1 MTNEHKDFILKLKYY
16 HIIIIAC
23 LLSPLL
29 IINSNYVNNKRATI
43 KLNKEKAR
51 LFDKILLKRKLQ
63 EEEKAGEE
71 EKVGGEETETETP
84 NLEGS
89 DKVCAKGSEEL
100 VEYYKTGDLEKIGL
114 TNDSIKCEVNDEDY
128 FKSLKKILKS
138 LLGEGDSS
146 ESTSNEDSQVDLRNL
161 QGDILEQQ
169 DDLIAY
175 GMHILPILIF
185 FVIGLLSLPA
195 WPICCFCCCCNCC
208 CCCCCKKPGC
218 KIPCFIFTYIFY
230 GLSVAIC
237 IYGLSQSN
245 HIFVGLADT
254 ECSLLKFFDQILDG
268 EMKKE
273 LPRWAGIE
281 TINGILD
288 DITTQ
293 IDDLKHGTMTDLE
306 NSISLIESNK
316 GTFLDAMDRSG
327 GLFFEDLANNKYISD
342 YVADYTG
349 TNTLTFDVDDDD
361 DVDRTINGR
370 YVLDLIKMF
379 GKKKSDG
386 GFEPENSILDIW
398 QKEYKLVSD
407 NADNYIDQAK
417 NSFKSMIDENSGD
430 ILGSLNEGKNTLN
443 EIKESFNDIKSE
455 ISGMIIDYSDT
466 IDEYGKLGFKLV
478 FGVLALMNV
487 ALAVFILF
495 ICLFS
500 GKMCTNCCCCRCIF
514 KLFTHLLWNI
524 LALLMF
530 ITFMIGF
537 IFSLVGQIGDDG
549 MNLISFVVS
558 EDNLGKNGT
567 GGERMLV
574 DQLGEGINYLD
585 RCINGDGKIE
595 EELDLNMNQLDSFDS
610 VNEVEDKINETKA
623 EFQEK
628 KTFVAYNLY
637 KGELEKRLNL
647 TAEQFMLVEEN
658 KEINTQFN
666 YNEASEEDKNNYL
679 NFKVE
684 LDLMNSYILPTEH
697 KEKWVMDAHESN
709 NECIEGNGNDG
720 TFSGTTENPTIFYPQ
735 KCRPSYRDWIIDLG
749 NSDTSNKIYN
759 EAKILTETL
768 KLVDNANTKSLAQNG
783 YLAIINDLKNKYEK
797 YLDQYINT
805 LDEFGRIINQI
816 TGKLNQYI
824 NKDEGVFSF
833 VRCKF
838 IGTNLKVMLKYLKSA
853 LGGDMKTV
861 GICLSIVG
869 CSLALS
875 ISSTILLIVIINL
888 SIDENKKK
896 QKEENSRIPE
906 YPTNSEGR
914 VIRYK

>member
-185 FVIGLLSLPA
+185 FVIGILSLPA

-268 EMKKE
+268 EMKE
-273 LPRWAGIE
+273 ERPRWAGIE
-281 TINGILD
+281 TINKFLGN
-288 DITTQ
+288 ITTQ
-293 IDDLKHGTMTDLE
+293 IGDLKHGTMGELE
-306 NSISLIESNK
+306 ESIRSIDNNK
-316 GTFLDAMDRSG
+316 GIFLTAMDESG
-327 GLFFEDLANNKYISD
+327 SNFYKPSPDTGYLDYYAETYSNLKAN
-342 YVADYTG
+342 G
-349 TNTLTFDVDDDD
+349 
-361 DVDRTINGR
+361 RTISGT

-379 GKKKSDG
+379 GNKKTGG
-386 GFEPENSILDIW
+386 GFTPENSILDIW
-398 QKEYKLVSD
+398 EKEYKIVSE
-407 NADNYIDQAK
+407 NADGYIETARK
-417 NSFKSMIDENSGD
+417 SFESMIDDGSGD
-430 ILGSLNEGKNTLN
+430 ILGSLNEGKDILD

-455 ISGMIIDYSDT
+455 ISDMIIDYSDT

-487 ALAVFILF
+487 ALGVFILF

-514 KLFTHLLWNI
+514 KFFTHLLWNI

-530 ITFMIGF
+530 ITFMVGF
-537 IFSLVGQIGDDG
+537 LFSFVGQIGNDG

-595 EELDLNMNQLDSFDS
+595 EELDLDMDQLNSFDQ
-610 VNEVEDKINETKA
+610 VNEVEEKINETKV
-623 EFQEK
+623 EFEQK

-647 TAEQFMLVEEN
+647 TSDELMLVEESATIDTTFDY
-658 KEINTQFN
+658 ESAP
-666 YNEASEEDKNNYL
+666 ESEKSKYL

-684 LDLMNSYILPTEH
+684 LELMNNLISEEEEH
-697 KEKWVMDAHESN
+697 HHHRESWKRDARTS
-709 NECIEGNGNDG
+709 DK
-720 TFSGTTENPTIFYPQ
+720 
-735 KCRPSYRDWIIDLG
+735 KCRPGGSNDDSNSEPYVYYPQNCRPFDRDWIYEITDPDPLLQSIRG
-749 NSDTSNKIYN
+749 G
-759 EAKILTETL
+759 AKILTDTL
-768 KLVDNANTKSLAQNG
+768 EKLDNAKDLSLTNG
-783 YLAIINDLKNKYEK
+783 YLTIINDLKYKYEQ
-797 YLDQYINT
+797 YLDQYIIT
-805 LDEFGRIINQI
+805 LENFGRIINQI
-816 TGKLNQYI
+816 TGQLKEYI

-833 VRCKF
+833 MRCNF
-838 IGTNLKVMLKYLKSA
+838 IGTNLKVILKYLKSA
-853 LGGDMKTV
+853 LGNDIKTI
-861 GICLSIVG
+861 GTCLSIVG

-875 ISSTILLIVIINL
+875 ISSTILLIVIINI

-896 QKEENSRIPE
+896 IKEEENDKVPE
-906 YPTNSEGR
+906 YPMNSQGR
-914 VIRYK
+914 IIRYQ